1 MLAMAPAHVRRSGRI
16 MLWGGFALPLL
27 VYALTVAIVPLD
39 VLDQQA
45 GLRKFADFV
54 RLWILSVSPFID
66 IFAHAQSTAFPQ
78 VAKLAAALGMCVT
91 LLIAFAI
98 LVQTTLFYGAL
109 RDAHAH
115 RPLSSPATRLAHV
128 LVLPVVG
135 LSCLWIF
142 FCLKGDPSYAPGAST
157 QSRVGYIVLSA
168 LSIAMAGG
176 GVGLWVMQ
184 IRFFVFDIFFR
195 RNV

>member
-1 MLAMAPAHVRRSGRI
+1 MPAMVPAHVRRAGRI
-16 MLWGGFALPLL
+16 MLWGGFAFPVF
-27 VYALTVAIVPLD
+27 VYVLIVVLVPLD

-45 GLRKFADFV
+45 GLKNFTEVV
-54 RLWILSVSPFID
+54 RLWLLSVSPSID
-66 IFAHAQSTAFPQ
+66 IFAHAQSTTFPQ
-78 VAKLAAALGMCVT
+78 VAKLGAALGMCVT

-115 RPLSSPATRLAHV
+115 RPLRSPATRLAHV

-157 QSRVGYIVLSA
+157 QSRWGYIVLSA

-184 IRFFVFDIFFR
+184 IRFFIFDVFFR
-195 RNV
+195 RSV